1 MRAMPGFLVLLTV
14 ATVSAANGDDSSAL
28 AKDPPSPVL
37 ALLGEG
43 GNCPDDAT
51 SGCCYCGNGGQ
62 INNHFYGMNKCTQ
75 HHSGPSICTTCTG
88 SNPCHDEP
96 VDGPC
101 ADHDHEAVPP
111 GETCQGGGGNLV
123 AVRDAVDTGRDAVMN
138 LAVDSAGSVLI
149 NAAGYVL
156 VMNCTRSAVVAAVR
170 IPTVDTDTRRVQL
183 ALAAYKLVRYVR
195 SLFA

>member
-1 MRAMPGFLVLLTV
+1 
-14 ATVSAANGDDSSAL
+14 
-28 AKDPPSPVL
+28 
-37 ALLGEG
+37 
-43 GNCPDDAT
+43 
-51 SGCCYCGNGGQ
+51 
-62 INNHFYGMNKCTQ
+62 
-75 HHSGPSICTTCTG
+75 
-88 SNPCHDEP
+88 
-96 VDGPC
+96 
-101 ADHDHEAVPP
+101 
-111 GETCQGGGGNLV
+111 
-123 AVRDAVDTGRDAVMN
+123 MN